1 MPVGAGRRF
10 SLDFR
15 SGGRIIA
22 NKRRTW
28 RKIKSCATQ
37 LHSCEKNKAALDL
50 PKGFLPP
57 WGGLVLLCVEKGR
70 QRGRSREEP
79 RRTTT

>member
-1 MPVGAGRRF
+1 VPVGAGRRF

-28 RKIKSCATQ
+28 WKFKSCATQ
-37 LHSCEKNKAALDL
+37 LHSREKSEAA
-50 PKGFLPP
+50 FLERVRLGEPSVSALFAT
-57 WGGLVLLCVEKGR
+57 LVAF
-70 QRGRSREEP
+70 SYS
-79 RRTTT
+79 